1 LPAEGK
7 CRGWF
12 SNRVLELTTR
22 CFGCAVR
29 GLSCDLAVHSALGAG
44 KLVEVSPG
52 AANKI
57 TADLVEVEQTLALL
71 HADMSSASAD
81 ADFNKARALVSRL
94 KKVC

>member
-1 LPAEGK
+1 
-7 CRGWF
+7 
-12 SNRVLELTTR
+12 
-22 CFGCAVR
+22 
-29 GLSCDLAVHSALGAG
+29 
-44 KLVEVSPG
+44 LVEVSPG